1 MKYINFKRYKFSTS
15 LKALRELIYDFLK
28 FFRTINFKRYD
39 FKKIYKHLN
48 FRRFNFI
55 KVVKNFNP
63 SFYKFNHLKRI
74 NIINSKFLLLHLPLA
89 IIFFLF
95 LYIAIP
101 TFYYYDKS
109 NIKNIIC
116 QNSKIE
122 CLITGK
128 VSYKFYPT
136 PRLKIKKLVI
146 NGFNNKKNTI
156 ANVED
161 VAIKLSFKNL
171 LAKEKHKYTKI

>member
-28 FFRTINFKRYD
+28 FFRVINFKRYD
-39 FKKIYKHLN
+39 FEKIYKHLN

-89 IIFFLF
+89 IVIFVFF
-95 LYIAIP
+95 
-101 TFYYYDKS
+101 KS
-109 NIKNIIC
+109 H
-116 QNSKIE
+116 S
-122 CLITGK
+122 
-128 VSYKFYPT
+128 
-136 PRLKIKKLVI
+136 
-146 NGFNNKKNTI
+146 
-156 ANVED
+156 
-161 VAIKLSFKNL
+161 
-171 LAKEKHKYTKI
+171 